1 MGQNANTISEES
13 PTDPR
18 SLYHL
23 NRETGAITFTVEG
36 IRTYKTRLARGGFDI
51 RKIRTGEQF
60 REALEATESIFLGDL
75 EKETEGC
82 SPEFKA
88 IVDAIFDGD
97 DEKMEMLNRKAEA
110 RERAGHLGLKVVV

>member
-1 MGQNANTISEES
+1 MNQKTNTISDGA
-13 PTDPR
+13 PTDLR

-23 NRETGAITFTVEG
+23 NRETGSITFTVEG
-36 IRTYKTRLARGGFDI
+36 FRAYKARLARGGFDI

-88 IVDAIFDGD
+88 LVEAIFDGD
-97 DEKMEMLNRKAEA
+97 EEKIQALKHKDTTKSRFGE
-110 RERAGHLGLKVVV
+110 LGLKMV